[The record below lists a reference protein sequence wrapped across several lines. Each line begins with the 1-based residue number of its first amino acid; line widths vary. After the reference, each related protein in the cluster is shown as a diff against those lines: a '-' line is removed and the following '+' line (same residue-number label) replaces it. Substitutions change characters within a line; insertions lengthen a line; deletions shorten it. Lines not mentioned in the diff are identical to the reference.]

1 MSVPEKLLYS
11 FCTLEWADKY
21 CSEVVFI
28 DTWEDASVEKR
39 ESALK
44 SATDFID
51 LFVTFYNDKGDPF
64 YYQPAENSDWFD
76 DVIPRRLKQACVQ
89 EAVYLLSL
97 DDNPAEPHPLTILG
111 MLSADGKRFNTDMT
125 PPIFPLYVVKM
136 LKSLGGDVDPET
148 TGTVSMQVKSK
159 LTTC

>member
-1 MSVPEKLLYS
+1 MSNPGKLLNS
-11 FCTLEWADKY
+11 LCSLEWADQY
-21 CSEVVFI
+21 FSEVVFVES
-28 DTWEDASVEKR
+28 WEDASVEKR
-39 ESALK
+39 KSALK

-51 LFVTFYNDKGDPF
+51 LFVTFYNEKGEPF
-64 YYQPAENSDWFD
+64 YYDAPEESDWFD
-76 DVIPRRLKQACVQ
+76 EVIPRRLKQACAQ

-111 MLSADGKRFNTDMT
+111 LLSADGKRFNTDMT

-136 LKSLGGDVDPET
+136 LESVGGEVDPET
-148 TGTVSMQVKSK
+148 VGSVKMQVRRK